1 MHLELREVK
10 TAVMLEKLQALLKAK
25 RNEATLPRKRKQ
37 YQHAIN
43 ELVGAERT
51 PDVVEAALKQQ
62 GRVVIDAKV
71 LSVEL
76 RLPTKAACVVTGTLC
91 RN

>member
-1 MHLELREVK
+1 MELREVK
-10 TAVMLEKLQALLKAK
+10 TAVMLEKLQALLKAT
-25 RNEATLPRKRKQ
+25 RNEATLPRKREQ

-76 RLPTKAACVVTGTLC
+76 PLPTKAACVFAGTLC